1 MCDISHSHDTGGGPD
16 LAAVTLRAHRRTLTA
31 AWERFHARGSAD
43 GVRAE
48 VVESWDRSRTQL
60 PQPVDAAPLDPQEQV
75 REAWRNSALRP
86 ALATVAD
93 DLERTALDCDLVA
106 AVTDASGR
114 ILWSAGSRHMRDRAS
129 AVNFVP
135 GGRWD
140 EASVGTNA
148 LDLALRSARPAQVF
162 SAEHFSPA
170 VHGWVCYAAP
180 LVDGRDGRVLGVL
193 DLSTTW
199 DRSHP
204 MALATVTAF
213 ARTVS
218 QALGAHARAPRAV
231 LERAHAPLRLEVLG
245 RARLWQGDAAVMLT
259 QRQAELLLALACHPE
274 GLSLDQLAAHVYG
287 DVAVTMTTVKVEV
300 SRLRRVVP
308 GVIGSRPYRL
318 DAPVM
323 VDALDVLDM
332 VAGGAA
338 LAAAQAC
345 RAEVMPGSESPLARA
360 LGLRMEVAV
369 RSLVLASRDPAAL
382 AALAANRP
390 DDLEVVDHA
399 LRLAPHRSPGRALL
413 EAGRAVARS
422 D

>member
-1 MCDISHSHDTGGGPD
+1 M
-16 LAAVTLRAHRRTLTA
+16 TLRAHRRTLTA
-31 AWERFHARGSAD
+31 AWERFHARGTAD

-60 PQPVDAAPLDPQEQV
+60 RHLVQAAPLDPEDQV
-75 REAWRNSALRP
+75 REAWRSSVLRP
-86 ALATVAD
+86 AVATVVD
-93 DLERTALDCDLVA
+93 DLERTADDCDLVA

-114 ILWSAGSRHMRDRAS
+114 ILWASGSRHMRDRAS

-148 LDLALRSARPAQVF
+148 LDLALRSARPSHVF

-180 LVDGRDGRVLGVL
+180 LVDGHDGRVLGVL

-218 QALGAHARAPRAV
+218 QALGSRARARAAV
-231 LERAHAPLRLEVLG
+231 PDRTQDPLRLEVLG
-245 RARLWQGDAAVMLT
+245 RARLWQRDVAVMLT

-274 GLSLDQLAAHVYG
+274 GLTLDQLAAHVYG

-308 GVIGSRPYRL
+308 GVIASRPYRL
-318 DAPVM
+318 DVPVV
-323 VDALDVLDM
+323 VDALEVLDV
-332 VAGGAA
+332 VARGDA

-345 RAEVMPGSESPLARA
+345 RDEVMPGSESPLIRA
-360 LGLRMEVAV
+360 LGLRVEVAV
-369 RSLVLASRDPAAL
+369 RSLVLASSDPAAAAAL
-382 AALAANRP
+382 AAHRP

-399 LRLAPHRSPGRALL
+399 LSLAPSRSPGRALL
-413 EAGRAVARS
+413 EAARAVAS
-422 D
+422 AD